1 MAPPEIAI
9 DHTSSNESNSS
20 GDEAP
25 TQGWLHINFILHQVL
40 LTLAPAPL
48 RLQPWKKL
56 HIKGD
61 KTKASAIKVE
71 NSAVRV
77 EHDGMK

>member
-25 TQGWLHINFILHQVL
+25 TQ
-40 LTLAPAPL
+40 APL